1 MRPRRSSHR
10 IGWPL
15 IWRPYTGWPRLRSP
29 RIGLRDAL
37 LIVALLAPLRCL
49 AGTVELDGVQLPDT
63 LQRDGKVLHLN
74 GIGLRT
80 YSILG
85 IHIYVVGLYLEHPS
99 TDADAIMQSDQTKLL
114 KIRFVHNVSVNAARN
129 AWRKGLERN
138 CRAPCRLDP
147 DDVARF
153 LELIPAMHAGERYS
167 ILFTG
172 LGATVTADGTR
183 LGTISQPQ
191 LVATMLAMFLGPV
204 PASARLKAEL
214 LQGHG

>member
-1 MRPRRSSHR
+1 MRPRRWSHR

-15 IWRPYTGWPRLRSP
+15 IWWPSIGWSGIRSSH
-29 RIGLRDAL
+29 IGLRYAL

-85 IHIYVVGLYLEHPS
+85 IHIYVAGLYLEHPS
-99 TDADAIMQSDQTKLL
+99 TDADAIMRSGQTKLL

-138 CRAPCRLDP
+138 CQAPCRLDP

-167 ILFTG
+167 ILFTE
-172 LGATVTADGTR
+172 LGATVTADGTK

-191 LVATMLAMFLGPV
+191 LAAAMLAMFLGPV

-214 LQGHG
+214 LQGHE